1 MMLLVASKIILFAV
15 SGYFLLLGV
24 ISLFRPNM
32 AKRFLLGFA
41 NSAPKHYS
49 ELCIRLAVG
58 GALLLVAPSAYY
70 PAALN
75 VAGWLLVGTTAVMA
89 LVPWHMHDRFT
100 RASVPKALNYL
111 PIIGAASLG
120 LASFL
125 LWSIYTANPA

>member
-1 MMLLVASKIILFAV
+1 MLLAASKIVLLAV

-41 NSAPKHYS
+41 NSALKHYS
-49 ELCIRLAVG
+49 ELCIRFVVG
-58 GALLLVAPSAYY
+58 GALLQFAPSAYY

-75 VAGWLLVGTTAVMA
+75 VAGWLLIGTTAVMT
-89 LVPWHMHDRFT
+89 LVPWRMHDRYT
-100 RASVPKALNYL
+100 RVSVPKALNYL
-111 PIIGAASLG
+111 PIIGVSSLG
-120 LASFL
+120 LAGFL